1 MSSKSRCVL
10 LVVHGGR
17 PEAVATAVTAVT
29 DLRMRGITVCVDAG
43 DNPHQQLTD
52 AGGDIVDSSSSIDCE
67 LALVFGGDGTV
78 LRAAEAA
85 HAHQIPLLAFNM
97 GHVGFLAEAE
107 IEDLAAVLD
116 AIQQQSYTVESRMAL
131 AVVVERAGSEHWTN
145 WALNEVNIERGGEPR
160 ILDLGVSIDGEPLTR
175 FGADGIVCASATGST
190 AYAFSAGGPVVWPE
204 LEAMSLVPVAAHA
217 LFARPLVVAPAST
230 ITIDILS
237 SNSAFVW
244 ADGRRGAPLAF
255 GDRLHISRSPR
266 DVHFARIHQVPFT
279 RRLVGKFQLPL
290 NGWREVPPGIK
301 Q

>member
-1 MSSKSRCVL
+1 MTTKSRCVL

-17 PEAVATAVTAVT
+17 SEAVATAVMAVA
-29 DLRMRGITVCVDAG
+29 DLRMRGIAVCVDAG
-43 DNPHQQLTD
+43 DNAHEQLTN
-52 AGGDIVDSSSSIDCE
+52 AGADIVDGSMDCE

-78 LRAAEAA
+78 LRGAEAA
-85 HAHQIPLLAFNM
+85 HAHQMPLLAFNM

-116 AIQQQSYTVESRMAL
+116 AIEQQSYTVESRMAL
-131 AVVVERAGSEHWTN
+131 AVVVERAGSEHWAN
-145 WALNEVNIERGGEPR
+145 WALNEVSIERGGEPR

-244 ADGRRGAPLAF
+244 ADGRRGVPLAY

-266 DVHFARIHQVPFT
+266 DVHFARVHQVPFT

-290 NGWREVPPGIK
+290 NGWREVPAGPE